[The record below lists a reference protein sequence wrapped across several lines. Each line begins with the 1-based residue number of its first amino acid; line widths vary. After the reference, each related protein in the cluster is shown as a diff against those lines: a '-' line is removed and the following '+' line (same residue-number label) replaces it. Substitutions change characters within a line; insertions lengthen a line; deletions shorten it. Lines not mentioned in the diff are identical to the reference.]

1 MANVVITFIDE
12 EKNCS
17 HDLVVPDEIS
27 ADEFVEAM
35 YQAYQLYGRTMD
47 SQRFMR
53 MEYPIGLLK
62 GARSL
67 KELGMRNGAVVYSGK
82 RG

>member
-1 MANVVITFIDE
+1 MANVVITFVDE

-27 ADEFVEAM
+27 ADEFIDAM
-35 YQAYQLYGRTMD
+35 HKAYKIYGRTAD

-62 GARSL
+62 GERSL
-67 KELGMRNGAVVYSGK
+67 RDLGMRNGAVVYSGK